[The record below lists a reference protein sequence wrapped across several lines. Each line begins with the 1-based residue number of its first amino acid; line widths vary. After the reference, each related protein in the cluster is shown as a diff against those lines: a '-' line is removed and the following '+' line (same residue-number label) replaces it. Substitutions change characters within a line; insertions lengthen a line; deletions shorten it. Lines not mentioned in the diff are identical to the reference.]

1 MIVVPCASFSCLIWM
16 SVCAYVYATDPSLI
30 LRALG
35 ARWRKTKALGCSSQA
50 SKSLK
55 KGSRQ
60 KTAMVLDHTPV
71 FWLVC
76 CFSLLVFFLSH
87 THSTVYIPHY
97 WQSRVERESKHEHIL
112 ALVDYF
118 LVVSL
123 WVQRQIP
130 AGFFCALVDAS
141 INHSYASVSNTR
153 PLPLN
158 KHCYWYLQYDTYSWY
173 AHGTQY

>member
-1 MIVVPCASFSCLIWM
+1 MHVTGKARAGLSTKKMNGRHYTHMMRRCVASMIVVPCASFSCLIWM

-60 KTAMVLDHTPV
+60 KTAMVLDHTPG

-97 WQSRVERESKHEHIL
+97 WQSRV
-112 ALVDYF
+112 
-118 LVVSL
+118 
-123 WVQRQIP
+123 
-130 AGFFCALVDAS
+130 G
-141 INHSYASVSNTR
+141 
-153 PLPLN
+153 
-158 KHCYWYLQYDTYSWY
+158 
-173 AHGTQY
+173 